1 MAYDPASPKI
11 IALRAYFLAL
21 LCRSN
26 NPVAQAY
33 GDAELRAMV
42 PLINATFGDP
52 TNETPA
58 PSARQP

>member
-1 MAYDPASPKI
+1 MPANPAQLL
-11 IALRAYFLAL
+11 ALRAYFLAL

-26 NPVAQAY
+26 DPTARAY